1 MHSPHE
7 VFISLLLSEHSLML
21 FRLTLL
27 SLFPY
32 RTLEGSQEL
41 KISGKIRHLLFFFFQ
56 NLKLKFI
63 FYNIKKKET
72 LTHLKSGLSAA
83 SEQVPVLL
91 CNQEFSREL

>member
-41 KISGKIRHLLFFFFQ
+41 KISGKIRHLLFFFFPEF
-56 NLKLKFI
+56 K
-63 FYNIKKKET
+63 IKVYFLQYSKKRNPYT
-72 LTHLKSGLSAA
+72 S
-83 SEQVPVLL
+83 
-91 CNQEFSREL
+91 